1 MELQGDGAQDF
12 FFPLCTSVFFHKLPH
27 AFDFMRIYL
36 VHVALRV
43 T

>member
-1 MELQGDGAQDF
+1 MVHQTF
-12 FFPLCTSVFFHKLPH
+12 FSLSTSVFFHELLH
-27 AFDFMRIYL
+27 AFDFMRVYL

>member
-1 MELQGDGAQDF
+1 MELQGDGA
-12 FFPLCTSVFFHKLPH
+12 FFPPRSTSVSFHKLLH
-27 AFDFMRIYL
+27 AFDFMRVYL